1 MMIFKKL
8 LLCLE
13 VQNMK
18 IIEKKVA
25 NSGLSNW
32 NLIPLFYEVLIKI
45 L

>member
-1 MMIFKKL
+1 MIFKKL

-25 NSGLSNW
+25 NSGLSN
-32 NLIPLFYEVLIKI
+32 
-45 L
+45 